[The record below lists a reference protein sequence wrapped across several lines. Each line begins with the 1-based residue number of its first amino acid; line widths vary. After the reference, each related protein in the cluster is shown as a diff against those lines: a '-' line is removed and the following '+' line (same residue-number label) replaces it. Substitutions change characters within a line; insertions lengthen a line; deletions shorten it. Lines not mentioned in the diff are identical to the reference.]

1 MSPIHRTTIVSEST
15 MIHRGLVYLVHAR
28 RRDGRW
34 ISYRTCDEAEARQ
47 IADRLGAEVTV
58 QPR

>member
-1 MSPIHRTTIVSEST
+1 

-28 RRDGRW
+28 RSDGRW

-47 IADRLGAEVTV
+47 VADRLGAEVTV
-58 QPR
+58 QPG

>member
-1 MSPIHRTTIVSEST
+1 

-28 RRDGRW
+28 RSDGHW

-47 IADRLGAEVTV
+47 VADRLGAEVEI
-58 QPR
+58 QPA